1 MLTGGER
8 ANLALNI
15 SLHVFILFVFLVVFY
30 FAYAEGLEQKSI
42 NKELHS
48 VIDSQVSS
56 VLDSFKKASGSKSEL
71 TRRFVPSRES
81 LEKISSR
88 LESESKDTKK
98 TQWIRNN
105 NMNLKTTAVIIAL
118 GLCLLFFIQWIIY
131 RFILKKND
139 IHMKHVLLENLVLF
153 SIIGGIEYLF
163 FTKIATHFVPVMP
176 DTLSTSVVER
186 VQDDLAKI

>member
-30 FAYAEGLEQKSI
+30 FVYAEGLEQKSI
-42 NKELHS
+42 NRELHS
-48 VIDSQVSS
+48 VIDSQVNS
-56 VLDSFKKASGSKSEL
+56 VLNSFKKASGSKSDL
-71 TRRFVPSRES
+71 TKRFVPSRQS
-81 LEKISSR
+81 LQKISDR
-88 LESESKDTKK
+88 LETESKDTEKTEWIKK
-98 TQWIRNN
+98 N
-105 NMNLKTTAVIIAL
+105 NMDLKTTAVVIAL
-118 GLCLLFFIQWIIY
+118 GLCLLFFVQWIIY
-131 RFILKKND
+131 RFVFKRD
-139 IHMKHVLLENLVLF
+139 IHMKHVLIENLVLF

-186 VQDDLAKI
+186 VQDDLANI

>member
-30 FAYAEGLEQKSI
+30 FAYADGLEQKSI
-42 NKELHS
+42 DRELHS
-48 VIDSQVSS
+48 VIDSQVNS
-56 VLDSFKKASGSKSEL
+56 VLNSFKKASGSKSEL
-71 TRRFVPSRES
+71 TKRFVPSRES
-81 LEKISSR
+81 LQKISNR
-88 LESESKDTKK
+88 LESESKDTEKTAWIKK
-98 TQWIRNN
+98 N
-105 NMNLKTTAVIIAL
+105 NMDLKTIAVVIAL
-118 GLCLLFFIQWIIY
+118 GLCLLFFVQWIIY
-131 RFILKKND
+131 RFVFKKGD

-186 VQDDLAKI
+186 VQDDLANI